1 MNRQKKILF
10 LVPYAVG
17 MAPSQRFRVELYQDV
32 MDAAGFSYRIQ
43 SFLSTKSQEKIY
55 KEGNYFGKALAILS
69 GFIKRW
75 WTVVF
80 ISPVYDFVFIHREA
94 SPAGPPFF
102 EWVLK
107 KIYRKRIIYDFDDAI
122 WIPNTSVSNKIAGWA
137 KCNWKVKYICRW
149 SYKVVGGNEYLC
161 AFARNYN
168 RQVVL
173 IPTCVDTMKGHGRV
187 KSIYNANCPVIGW
200 TGSHSTLKYL
210 DEVMP
215 LLKQLQVQ
223 YDFCFTV
230 IADSDP
236 QLPLKNYRFISW
248 QAVSENEDLL
258 QLDIGI
264 MPLTPDEW
272 SEGKCGFKLVQYF
285 ATGIPAVAS
294 PVGVNKEII
303 EEGVNG
309 FLCATMAE
317 WEDTLVRLLRD
328 ASLRERMGKAGR
340 KKVEEQYSVLSQRER
355 FLGLFE

>member
-1 MNRQKKILF
+1 MRHKKKILF
-10 LVPYAVG
+10 LVPYAMG
-17 MAPSQRFRVELYQDV
+17 MAPSQRFRVELYKDV

-43 SFLSTKSQEKIY
+43 SFLSAKSQKKIY
-55 KEGNYFGKALAILS
+55 QEGNYFGKVLAIIS

-80 ISPVYDFVFIHREA
+80 ISPAYDFIFIHREA
-94 SPAGPPFF
+94 SFVGPPFF
-102 EWVLK
+102 EWYLK
-107 KIYRKRIIYDFDDAI
+107 KIYQKKIIFDFDDAI

-173 IPTCVDTMKGHGRV
+173 IPTCVDTVKGHGRV
-187 KSIYNANCPVIGW
+187 KSIYNVNRPVIGW

-210 DEVMP
+210 DEIIP
-215 LLKQLQVQ
+215 LLKQLQDQ

-230 IADSDP
+230 IADSDL
-236 QLPLKNYRFISW
+236 QLPLKHYRFISW
-248 QAVSENEDLL
+248 KADTENEDLL

-272 SEGKCGFKLVQYF
+272 SEGKCGFKLIQYF
-285 ATGIPAVAS
+285 ATGVPAVAS

-317 WEDTLVRLLRD
+317 WEDALVRLLKD
-328 ASLRERMGKAGR
+328 ASLRERLGRAGR
-340 KKVEEQYSVLSQRER
+340 KKVGEQYSVLSQRER

>member
-1 MNRQKKILF
+1 MKRKKKILF

-17 MAPSQRFRVELYQDV
+17 MAPSQRFRVELYREV

-43 SFLSTKSQEKIY
+43 SFLSARSQRKIFQ
-55 KEGNYFGKALAILS
+55 EGNYTGKVLAILS

-80 ISPVYDFVFIHREA
+80 ISPAYDFVFIHREA

-102 EWVLK
+102 EWYLR
-107 KIYRKRIIYDFDDAI
+107 KIYRKKIIFDFDDAI
-122 WIPNTSVSNKIAGWA
+122 WIPNTSATNKIAGWA
-137 KCNWKVKYICRW
+137 RCNWKVKYICRW

-161 AFARNYN
+161 AFARQYN
-168 RQVVL
+168 RQAIL
-173 IPTCVDTMKGHGRV
+173 IPTCVDTVKGHGSV
-187 KSIYNANCPVIGW
+187 KSIYNTSRPVIGW

-210 DEVMP
+210 DEIMP
-215 LLKQLQVQ
+215 LLKQMQEQ
-223 YDFCFTV
+223 YDFCFIL

-236 QLPLKNYRFISW
+236 QLPLKNYRFIPW
-248 QAVSENEDLL
+248 LAVSENQDLL

-264 MPLTPDEW
+264 MPLTIDEW
-272 SEGKCGFKLVQYF
+272 SEGKCGFKLIQYF

-303 EEGVNG
+303 EQGVNG
-309 FLCATMAE
+309 FLCTTTTE
-317 WEDTLVRLLRD
+317 WEEALVRLLND
-328 ASLRERMGKAGR
+328 ASLRERMGNAGR
-340 KKVEEQYSVLSQRER
+340 KMVVERYSVLSQRER